1 MSKKKKI
8 RGYIQILFFAL
19 IAIIAVN
26 HTLAESGKGIEFL
39 SSASL
44 HALCPFGGVV
54 TIYQYVT
61 TGTFVKKIHESSFIL
76 MIIAFIVAVGFGPL
90 FCGWICP
97 LGTIQEYI
105 SKIGRKIFKKK
116 HNHFIPYK
124 YDKYLRFLRY
134 IVLLWVV
141 YVTAITGKIGFS
153 DIDPYYSL
161 FNFWTSEVAVGGLI
175 VLIITLIASLFIERP
190 WCKYACP
197 YGAVLGIFNLFRIF
211 KIKRKTKTCI
221 SCKACD
227 KTCPMN
233 IEISSVESVRNHQ
246 CISCMKCTSED
257 SCPIENT
264 VNFSSEG
271 GK

>member
-1 MSKKKKI
+1 MSKKKNI
-8 RGYIQILFFAL
+8 RGYIQIFFFAL

-26 HTLAESGKGIEFL
+26 HTLAESGKGIGFL

-44 HALCPFGGVV
+44 HAICPFGGVV

-76 MIIAFIVAVGFGPL
+76 MIISFIVAVGFGPL

-161 FNFWTSEVAVGGLI
+161 FNFWTSEVAIGGLI

-190 WCKYACP
+190 
-197 YGAVLGIFNLFRIF
+197 
-211 KIKRKTKTCI
+211 
-221 SCKACD
+221 
-227 KTCPMN
+227 
-233 IEISSVESVRNHQ
+233 
-246 CISCMKCTSED
+246 
-257 SCPIENT
+257 
-264 VNFSSEG
+264 
-271 GK
+271 